1 MDEGTRERMIQAW
14 REAAIDLSIRVTVPF
29 RLVREGEKADVIA
42 LVHDFGCP
50 AGAIVA
56 TFDDDREILAKLT
69 SPAGYFV
76 SFVNPECYSVYTRET
91 FIDTLNDWQY
101 FGPLPL
107 PSWYTG
113 APWTS

>member
-1 MDEGTRERMIQAW
+1 MDKTTRERMIQAW
-14 REAAIDLSIRVTVPF
+14 RDAAIDLRVRVTAPF
-29 RLVREGEKADVIA
+29 RLVQEDEEADVIA
-42 LVHDFGCP
+42 LVHDFGCR
-50 AGAIVA
+50 AGAIVG
-56 TFDDDREILAKLT
+56 TSDDDREILAKLT

-101 FGPLPL
+101 FGLLPI

-113 APWTS
+113 EPWTS